1 MLNTFGCLLNIRP
14 GMSCKKIFF
23 HLLGGEKVLRVGE
36 NLSLVMR
43 RQLIADFYDF
53 LALSKTEEF

>member
-1 MLNTFGCLLNIRP
+1 
-14 GMSCKKIFF
+14 MSCKKIFF

-43 RQLIADFYDF
+43 GQLIADFYDF
-53 LALSKTEEF
+53 LAPVSYTHLFLYR